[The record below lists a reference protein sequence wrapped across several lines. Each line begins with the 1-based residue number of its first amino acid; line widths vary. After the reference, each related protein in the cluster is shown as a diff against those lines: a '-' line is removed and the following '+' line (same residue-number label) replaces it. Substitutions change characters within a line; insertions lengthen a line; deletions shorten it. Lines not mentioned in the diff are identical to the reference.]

1 MEIAWI
7 IGEVSFLS
15 ISVEICNY
23 CSFSNKQVKNII
35 THNVSRRVSAK
46 TSSGIDVRLLWII
59 ILNEKQTKHAE
70 QKQKQDSK
78 RQCDLPAKLINVV
91 YLSYD

>member
-1 MEIAWI
+1 MGIAWI

-59 ILNEKQTKHAE
+59 ILNEKQTNMQNKN
-70 QKQKQDSK
+70 KNKT
-78 RQCDLPAKLINVV
+78 AKDNATCLLN
-91 YLSYD
+91 L